1 MKLSHKL
8 SSSVLS
14 PQPAE
19 DPQEA
24 SGDTERAEPQA
35 GGAQILELTL
45 GELHHWA
52 DLGWY

>member
-1 MKLSHKL
+1 MKPSHKQ

-24 SGDTERAEPQA
+24 SGDTERAEPRA
-35 GGAQILELTL
+35 EGDRILELTL
-45 GELHHWA
+45 EELPHWE
-52 DLGWY
+52 DLGWC